1 MGSIRSA
8 GCLGDL
14 EIGFYFLISTLVA
27 DGGIRLET
35 MEFTPFM
42 LVVLFL
48 AFLTIS
54 YFMGMMIHA
63 AWMYDDHPKMKRNS
77 RIAWVLCMAA
87 GTGITGW
94 LFAYG
99 YYVNF

>member
-1 MGSIRSA
+1 MEN
-8 GCLGDL
+8 L
-14 EIGFYFLISTLVA
+14 
-27 DGGIRLET
+27 
-35 MEFTPFM
+35 EFTPFM

-48 AFLTIS
+48 AFRGQTPEPLPFLFIS

-77 RIAWVLCMAA
+77 RTAWILCMSA

>member
-1 MGSIRSA
+1 
-8 GCLGDL
+8 
-14 EIGFYFLISTLVA
+14 
-27 DGGIRLET
+27 
-35 MEFTPFM
+35 
-42 LVVLFL
+42 
-48 AFLTIS
+48 
-54 YFMGMMIHA
+54 MIHA

>member
-1 MGSIRSA
+1 VESFLPVGGPGHFEIR
-8 GCLGDL
+8 
-14 EIGFYFLISTLVA
+14 FHFLNSTLVP

-35 MEFTPFM
+35 LEFTPFM
-42 LVVLFL
+42 LVTLFI
-48 AFLTIS
+48 AFLMIS

-63 AWMYDDHPKMKRNS
+63 AWMYEDHPKMERNS
-77 RIAWVLCMAA
+77 RKAWVLCMAA
-87 GTGITGW
+87 GTGVTGW